1 MLDNDREETAVSPHT
16 LTTYAEKPAFIV
28 GIGASAGGLEAL
40 EKFFTSVEP
49 RTQLAFVVV
58 QHLSP
63 DYKSLM
69 VELLSKHTTLP
80 VYETTD
86 GMIVKPNAVYL
97 IPRKKTMTIFHGRLL
112 LADRKPEE
120 GLHLPIDIF
129 LKSLAEDQGEKAIA
143 IILSGTGSDGTRG
156 IRAVKEAGGM
166 VMAQDEQSARFDGMP
181 RSAIAT
187 QLVDYV
193 LSPEQMPQELMKFVQ
208 HPYLVGDA
216 RVKPPL
222 TDDDNLNKI
231 FALLRSFSGVDFSFY
246 KQNTMGRRIERRMSI
261 NQIDRLS
268 DYLNYLYRSQA
279 EVNTLYK
286 EMLIGVTRFFR
297 DPEAFEELRTV
308 VIPAILANKD
318 AQDQVR
324 VWVVGCSTG
333 EEAYSLAILFR
344 EAMEAANKNLDV
356 KIFATDIDKE
366 AIDFASRGIYS
377 ESVAA
382 DVSHDQLRRYF
393 IKKSDSYEIMRHVRE
408 MVIFARQ
415 NLIKDP
421 PFSKIDLI
429 SCRNVLIYFQ
439 VILQKRV
446 LAIFQFALQHDG
458 FLFLGTSE
466 TVGSDQE
473 AFFPFHNKWRIYQY
487 KGGVRPLLQNTAPIM
502 SQAVPPAVTHSRAY
516 ALPFVDERRAREHTL
531 YRTILEQLLAP
542 ALIVNEQLELLHAFG
557 DINRFLQVPS
567 GGRVS
572 LSITKMLRADL
583 SIPFSTAI
591 HRVLKEQEEAI
602 YNNVVVRHQDGVT
615 VVDLL
620 ARPFTEPVTRQRLA
634 FVQFREA
641 ERKTTDAAAPESYDR
656 YQGASQR
663 IKDLEQELQ
672 YTRESL
678 QATIEELETSNEE
691 LQATNEELLAA
702 NEELQ
707 STNEELQS
715 VNEELITVNAEYQ
728 AKIQELTELNNDMSN
743 LLGSTD
749 IGTIFLDIDLHV
761 RKFTP
766 AIQREIN
773 LIDSDINRPIS
784 HISHNIEGC
793 DLMAEAEIV
802 LDTLVSRQRKVR
814 DRQGKWFIL
823 KVMPYRTQDNAI
835 RGVVMTL
842 VDITELEMANQQI
855 AYQENVL
862 RKSPHAIIS
871 VDHDLRIVNWN
882 QAAQTLFGF
891 TFQEAVGKEIETV
904 LRTQYVSERRE
915 QVLTAVHESGLWSGE
930 IRQTSKNGTV
940 LPILALISTIKNH
953 GEQQTGMVWVNRL
966 IAGTN

>member
-1 MLDNDREETAVSPHT
+1 
-16 LTTYAEKPAFIV
+16 
-28 GIGASAGGLEAL
+28 
-40 EKFFTSVEP
+40 
-49 RTQLAFVVV
+49 
-58 QHLSP
+58 
-63 DYKSLM
+63 
-69 VELLSKHTTLP
+69 
-80 VYETTD
+80 
-86 GMIVKPNAVYL
+86 
-97 IPRKKTMTIFHGRLL
+97 
-112 LADRKPEE
+112 
-120 GLHLPIDIF
+120 
-129 LKSLAEDQGEKAIA
+129 
-143 IILSGTGSDGTRG
+143 
-156 IRAVKEAGGM
+156 
-166 VMAQDEQSARFDGMP
+166 RFDGMP

-297 DPEAFEELRTV
+297 DPEAFEELRTA

-487 KGGVRPLLQNTAPIM
+487 KGGVRPLLQTTAPIM

-641 ERKTTDAAAPESYDR
+641 ERKTTDATAPESYDR

-715 VNEELITVNAEYQ
+715 V
-728 AKIQELTELNNDMSN
+728 
-743 LLGSTD
+743 
-749 IGTIFLDIDLHV
+749 
-761 RKFTP
+761 
-766 AIQREIN
+766 
-773 LIDSDINRPIS
+773 
-784 HISHNIEGC
+784 
-793 DLMAEAEIV
+793 
-802 LDTLVSRQRKVR
+802 
-814 DRQGKWFIL
+814 
-823 KVMPYRTQDNAI
+823 
-835 RGVVMTL
+835 
-842 VDITELEMANQQI
+842 
-855 AYQENVL
+855 
-862 RKSPHAIIS
+862 
-871 VDHDLRIVNWN
+871 
-882 QAAQTLFGF
+882 
-891 TFQEAVGKEIETV
+891 
-904 LRTQYVSERRE
+904 
-915 QVLTAVHESGLWSGE
+915 
-930 IRQTSKNGTV
+930 
-940 LPILALISTIKNH
+940 
-953 GEQQTGMVWVNRL
+953 
-966 IAGTN
+966 

>member
-86 GMIVKPNAVYL
+86 GMIVEPNAVYL

-297 DPEAFEELRTV
+297 DPEAFEELRTA

-344 EAMEAANKNLDV
+344 EAMEAANKNLDI

-487 KGGVRPLLQNTAPIM
+487 KGGVRPLLQTTAPIM
-502 SQAVPPAVTHSRAY
+502 S
-516 ALPFVDERRAREHTL
+516 
-531 YRTILEQLLAP
+531 
-542 ALIVNEQLELLHAFG
+542 
-557 DINRFLQVPS
+557 
-567 GGRVS
+567 
-572 LSITKMLRADL
+572 
-583 SIPFSTAI
+583 
-591 HRVLKEQEEAI
+591 
-602 YNNVVVRHQDGVT
+602 
-615 VVDLL
+615 
-620 ARPFTEPVTRQRLA
+620 
-634 FVQFREA
+634 
-641 ERKTTDAAAPESYDR
+641 
-656 YQGASQR
+656 
-663 IKDLEQELQ
+663 
-672 YTRESL
+672 
-678 QATIEELETSNEE
+678 
-691 LQATNEELLAA
+691 
-702 NEELQ
+702 
-707 STNEELQS
+707 
-715 VNEELITVNAEYQ
+715 
-728 AKIQELTELNNDMSN
+728 
-743 LLGSTD
+743 
-749 IGTIFLDIDLHV
+749 
-761 RKFTP
+761 
-766 AIQREIN
+766 
-773 LIDSDINRPIS
+773 
-784 HISHNIEGC
+784 
-793 DLMAEAEIV
+793 
-802 LDTLVSRQRKVR
+802 
-814 DRQGKWFIL
+814 
-823 KVMPYRTQDNAI
+823 
-835 RGVVMTL
+835 
-842 VDITELEMANQQI
+842 
-855 AYQENVL
+855 
-862 RKSPHAIIS
+862 
-871 VDHDLRIVNWN
+871 
-882 QAAQTLFGF
+882 
-891 TFQEAVGKEIETV
+891 
-904 LRTQYVSERRE
+904 
-915 QVLTAVHESGLWSGE
+915 
-930 IRQTSKNGTV
+930 
-940 LPILALISTIKNH
+940 
-953 GEQQTGMVWVNRL
+953 
-966 IAGTN
+966 